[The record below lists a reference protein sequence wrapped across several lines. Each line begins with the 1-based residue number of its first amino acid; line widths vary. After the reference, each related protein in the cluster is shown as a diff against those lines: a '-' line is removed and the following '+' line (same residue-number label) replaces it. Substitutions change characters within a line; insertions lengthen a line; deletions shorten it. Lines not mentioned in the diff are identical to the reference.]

1 MAHRVRWYGAARRSE
16 APVAAVLVLR
26 GATAAAAAIGAPL
39 AVYSLLRVGRRLEDL
54 RRVDSVGRRLPPA
67 LHRLMPAK
75 PPGRSRPVAP
85 RRLGGSSRVARAAL
99 AITGGEG
106 GAGGGGKPG
115 ELQAA
120 ARFAQRP
127 GCSRNHLHLRG
138 GERGAVA
145 AVALAGEH
153 RGGAYLR
160 CTRLQAGRTGLQ
172 AVCTGSQAFV
182 RSASLP
188 LPLPLTLTLALTPV
202 LPPTHRKPSRKRSP
216 RWPPHRP
223 QRACT
228 APRHRLNGLCGTWLQ
243 PLLRTSGDAARLG
256 AEHRRLH
263 WP

>member
-1 MAHRVRWYGAARRSE
+1 MPRVAARRPWPQYYE
-16 APVAAVLVLR
+16 ALLLLLLLLTHPSPYIRCSGSAEGWKTCAGWTAWEGDFRRPSTGSCRPSTDLCRPSPRAAAVQWRL
-26 GATAAAAAIGAPL
+26 GASAAARLVSGG
-39 AVYSLLRVGRRLEDL
+39 SRSSRNHGRR
-54 RRVDSVGRRLPPA
+54 
-67 LHRLMPAK
+67 
-75 PPGRSRPVAP
+75 
-85 RRLGGSSRVARAAL
+85 
-99 AITGGEG
+99 G

-127 GCSRNHLHLRG
+127 GCSRDHLHLRG

-182 RSASLP
+182 RSASVP

-228 APRHRLNGLCGTWLQ
+228 APGHRLSGLCGAWLQ
-243 PLLRTSGDAARLG
+243 PLLRTSGDAACLG

>member
-1 MAHRVRWYGAARRSE
+1 MPRVAARRPWPQYLCYE
-16 APVAAVLVLR
+16 ALLLLLLLLAHPSPYIRCSGSAEGWKTCAGWTAWEGDFR
-26 GATAAAAAIGAPL
+26 RPSTPAYAGQAPGPQPSSGASAP
-39 AVYSLLRVGRRLEDL
+39 
-54 RRVDSVGRRLPPA
+54 
-67 LHRLMPAK
+67 
-75 PPGRSRPVAP
+75 
-85 RRLGGSSRVARAAL
+85 RVARAAL

-127 GCSRNHLHLRG
+127 GCSRDHLHLRG

-182 RSASLP
+182 RSASVP

-228 APRHRLNGLCGTWLQ
+228 APGHRLSGLCGAWLQ
-243 PLLRTSGDAARLG
+243 PLLRASGDAARLG

>member
-1 MAHRVRWYGAARRSE
+1 MVRCRASQ
-16 APVAAVLVLR
+16 R
-26 GATAAAAAIGAPL
+26 GARGRSTCATRRYCCCCCYWRTPRRIFAAP
-39 AVYSLLRVGRRLEDL
+39 GRQKA
-54 RRVDSVGRRLPPA
+54 GRPAQGGQRGKATSAGPPPA
-67 LHRLMPAK
+67 YAGQA
-75 PPGRSRPVAP
+75 PGPQPSSGASAP
-85 RRLGGSSRVARAAL
+85 RRLVSGGSRSSRNHGRR
-99 AITGGEG
+99 G

-182 RSASLP
+182 RSASVT

-228 APRHRLNGLCGTWLQ
+228 APGHRLSGLCGAWLQ

-263 WP
+263 RP

>member
-1 MAHRVRWYGAARRSE
+1 MA
-16 APVAAVLVLR
+16 
-26 GATAAAAAIGAPL
+26 
-39 AVYSLLRVGRRLEDL
+39 
-54 RRVDSVGRRLPPA
+54 
-67 LHRLMPAK
+67 
-75 PPGRSRPVAP
+75 
-85 RRLGGSSRVARAAL
+85 RLGWLAQLSQSRVAR
-99 AITGGEG
+99 
-106 GAGGGGKPG
+106 GGGRRGQAR

-172 AVCTGSQAFV
+172 AVCTGPQAFV

-188 LPLPLTLTLALTPV
+188 VPVPLTLTLLPVSLPLTLNLTPD
-202 LPPTHRKPSRKRSP
+202 PDTSPYARTATH
-216 RWPPHRP
+216 P
-223 QRACT
+223 QEAVEEEVAQVAA
-228 APRHRLNGLCGTWLQ
+228 APAAARLHVTKTSADGLCGTWLQ

>member
-1 MAHRVRWYGAARRSE
+1 M
-16 APVAAVLVLR
+16 AAVLVLR
-26 GATAAAAAIGAPL
+26 GAAAAAAAAIGAPL

-75 PPGRSRPVAP
+75 PPGPQPSSGASAA

-127 GCSRNHLHLRG
+127 GCSHNHLHLRG

-172 AVCTGSQAFV
+172 AVCTGSQADV

-228 APRHRLNGLCGTWLQ
+228 APGHRLSGLCGTWLQ
-243 PLLRTSGDAARLG
+243 PLLRTSGDAACLG

-263 WP
+263 RP

>member
-1 MAHRVRWYGAARRSE
+1 M
-16 APVAAVLVLR
+16 AAVLVLR
-26 GATAAAAAIGAPL
+26 GAAAAAAAIGAPL

-54 RRVDSVGRRLPPA
+54 RRVDNVGRRLPPA

-75 PPGRSRPVAP
+75 PPGPQPSSGASAP
-85 RRLGGSSRVARAAL
+85 RVARAAL

-127 GCSRNHLHLRG
+127 GCSRDHLHLRG

-182 RSASLP
+182 RSASVP

-228 APRHRLNGLCGTWLQ
+228 APGHRLSGLCGAWLQ
-243 PLLRTSGDAARLG
+243 PLLRASGDAARLG